1 MFPMLRSLKI
11 QKKHKMCF
19 VQHKI
24 FPLAVT
30 DAKDYFLM
38 NQMFLLMMLMM
49 LMT

>member
-1 MFPMLRSLKI
+1 
-11 QKKHKMCF
+11 MCF

-24 FPLAVT
+24 FFLAVT

-38 NQMFLLMMLMM
+38 NQMLMLIM